1 MTAVQEPTTTT
12 AAAATSTN
20 GHAPND
26 GRATT
31 LRLDLLPPDTRR
43 LGGAFDVREAGRRV
57 VRYETVTFHL
67 MRLLSGWLAK
77 VPEFELKMEIGRHV
91 WQDAQAAMALRQR
104 TSELRVPAD
113 ADRRAPQE
121 VQRFLDALDQ
131 AETPLQFLVGV
142 YRVAKPR
149 LVSAMQYHVTV
160 TDPVCDAPTLRT
172 LRPILDELA
181 AQTRWG
187 EAAVEALI
195 GAGHAG
201 HAGQAGQGGSSEHAE
216 QGDGATQRAQQ
227 AAAWQNHLEALL
239 AAAGG
244 IVAEGTAQP
253 PEPESTP
260 ENAVQSIADMPRAQQ
275 PRSERLL
282 VAARDARFYIDLTP
296 RILPEDDDPP
306 ELLELEAALEAR
318 RRTSDLPATPEDRP
332 AEGDRG
338 VPPPVPLAQR
348 DARFAMVHPA
358 DQVRQ
363 MPPPGDDWTE
373 KARRLMHGM
382 LDNEM
387 HAAELSGR
395 NMYEF
400 PRMPY
405 EFHMDMARVVWDE
418 IRHSEETLK
427 HLEDLGG
434 RVGMYPVVPGN
445 FGYRIQL
452 DLLHRLQDLHRR
464 GELGGLNGLLKSR
477 NTFREMGDET
487 GALMFDFI
495 QADET
500 RHVAF
505 GNRWV
510 KWLLHDDPA
519 RLRDVGD
526 EVERMRQVHDKKV
539 AVLVKQALG
548 DTGDDKPAANGTN
561 GAQAKQDDPTPVNVL
576 SLRIAGFTDEEIAEL
591 VQKGGGNAALE

>member
-1 MTAVQEPTTTT
+1 MTAVQEPKTTT
-12 AAAATSTN
+12 AATATTNGAPADRTIGN
-20 GHAPND
+20 GHAS
-26 GRATT
+26 TV
-31 LRLDLLPPDTRR
+31 RLDLLPPDTRR

-57 VRYETVTFHL
+57 VRYETVTFHV
-67 MRLLSGWLAK
+67 MRLLGGWLAK

-104 TSELRVPAD
+104 TGELRVPSD
-113 ADRRAPQE
+113 ADRRAPGE
-121 VQRFLDALDQ
+121 VQRFLDALDE
-131 AETPLQFLVGV
+131 AETPLEFLVGV

-149 LVSAMQYHVTV
+149 LVSAMQYHATV
-160 TDPVCDAPTLRT
+160 TDPVCDAPTIRT
-172 LRPILDELA
+172 LRPILAELA
-181 AQTRWG
+181 DQVRWG

-195 GAGHAG
+195 GAAG
-201 HAGQAGQGGSSEHAE
+201 RGEPGGADEAARRARRAAE
-216 QGDGATQRAQQ
+216 
-227 AAAWQNHLEALL
+227 WQTHLEALL

-244 IVAEGTAQP
+244 IVAEGTPQA
-253 PEPESTP
+253 PEPEATP
-260 ENAVQSIADMPRAQQ
+260 ENAVQGIMDMPRAQR

-318 RRTSDLPATPEDRP
+318 RRTSDLPATPEARP
-332 AEGDRG
+332 AEGERG
-338 VPPPVPLAQR
+338 LPPPVPLAQR
-348 DARFAMVHPA
+348 DARFSMVHPA
-358 DQVRQ
+358 DQAKQ

-405 EFHMDMARVVWDE
+405 EFHLDMARVVWDE

-519 RLRDVGD
+519 RLREVGD

-548 DTGDDKPAANGTN
+548 DTGDDKPASNGANGAN
-561 GAQAKQDDPTPVNVL
+561 GAQAKKDDPTPVNVL